1 MTVRI
6 NCCSGPRN
14 ISTAL
19 MYSFRERQDTTVFD
33 EPFYAHYL
41 NVTGREH
48 PGREEVL
55 KTQNPNPAQVTEEIM
70 LADHGTPVVFFKQ
83 MAHHLI
89 EMDRS
94 FLSQC
99 VNVLLV
105 REPTEMLASLAVN
118 LKDATLGDT
127 GLKSQVD
134 LMEEI
139 LSEGETPVVLDATT
153 LRKNPR
159 NALEKFCENIGISF
173 DEAML
178 SWPAG
183 PKPED
188 GVWEKYWYHG
198 VHASTGFLPYEPKE
212 VTIPEDLTA
221 VIEEA
226 MPLYERL
233 SEYALEL

>member
-127 GLKSQVD
+127 GLESQVG

-212 VTIPEDLTA
+212 VTIPEGLTA

-226 MPLYERL
+226 VPLYERL

>member
-1 MTVRI
+1 
-6 NCCSGPRN
+6 
-14 ISTAL
+14 

-55 KTQNPNPAQVTEEIM
+55 KTQNPDPTQVTEEIM
-70 LADHGTPVVFFKQ
+70 LAEHGTPVVFFKQ

-127 GLKSQVD
+127 GLESQVD

-139 LSEGETPVVLDATT
+139 LNEGETPVVLDATT

-198 VHASTGFLPYEPKE
+198 VQASTGFLPYEPKE
-212 VTIPEDLTA
+212 VIIPEDLTV

-226 MPLYERL
+226 IPLYERL

>member
-1 MTVRI
+1 M
-6 NCCSGPRN
+6 
-14 ISTAL
+14 
-19 MYSFRERQDTTVFD
+19 
-33 EPFYAHYL
+33 
-41 NVTGREH
+41 
-48 PGREEVL
+48 L

-105 REPTEMLASLAVN
+105 REPTEMLASLSVN
-118 LKDATLGDT
+118 LKEATLGDT
-127 GLKSQVD
+127 GLESQVD

-188 GVWEKYWYHG
+188 GVWE
-198 VHASTGFLPYEPKE
+198 
-212 VTIPEDLTA
+212 
-221 VIEEA
+221 
-226 MPLYERL
+226 
-233 SEYALEL
+233 

>member
-1 MTVRI
+1 
-6 NCCSGPRN
+6 
-14 ISTAL
+14 

-212 VTIPEDLTA
+212 ATIPEDLTA

>member
-55 KTQNPNPAQVTEEIM
+55 KTQNPNPAQVTQEIM

-127 GLKSQVD
+127 GLESQVD

-226 MPLYERL
+226 IPLYERL

>member
-41 NVTGREH
+41 NVTGRDH

-55 KTQNPNPAQVTEEIM
+55 KTQNQNPTQVTEEIM

-105 REPTEMLASLAVN
+105 REPTEMLASLSVN

-127 GLKSQVD
+127 GLESQVD

-139 LSEGETPVVLDATT
+139 LKEGETPIVLDATT
-153 LRKNPR
+153 LRTDPR
-159 NALEKFCENIGISF
+159 NALETFCENIGIPF

-198 VHASTGFLPYEPKE
+198 VHASTEFLPYEPKE
-212 VTIPEDLTA
+212 VTIPGHLRG
-221 VIEEA
+221 VVEEA
-226 MPLYERL
+226 VPLYERL

>member
-127 GLKSQVD
+127 GLESQVD

-173 DEAML
+173 DESML
-178 SWPAG
+178 SWSAG

-188 GVWEKYWYHG
+188 GVWEKIL
-198 VHASTGFLPYEPKE
+198 VPRSP
-212 VTIPEDLTA
+212 
-221 VIEEA
+221 
-226 MPLYERL
+226 RL
-233 SEYALEL
+233 HRIFTL